1 MLLTVI
7 DGNKLKGFH
16 VLAGVPKEI
25 KNIVM
30 AGYKNKLIFA
40 LE

>member
-16 VLAGVPKEI
+16 VLAGMPKEI
-25 KNIVM
+25 K
-30 AGYKNKLIFA
+30 KKTL
-40 LE
+40 